1 MFEKSSLDFLEEFM
15 LSSSP
20 IGYEKEAA
28 DVFRK
33 YTGSFCDEIRKD
45 VMGNTIAVL
54 NPDAEFKVML
64 AGHYDEI
71 GFQIV
76 HISDGGLLYFRANGG
91 IDKLN
96 VPSSEVEIITEKGKV
111 PGVIGKKPIH
121 LLKDAER
128 SKALEL
134 SDMWIDIG
142 AESREEAEKLVSVGD
157 PVAMKSNF
165 KMLNANRFIS
175 KGTDDKIGAFV
186 VAEVLKE
193 LAKRKVSVG
202 VYGVGTVQE
211 EVGTRGAKVSSFE
224 IDPAAAFVL
233 DVGFAT
239 DLPDIPKSQYG
250 DVTLGKG
257 AVLTR
262 SCDNNR
268 ILGTLLRDA
277 AKKNAV
283 PYQESAAHRATGGT
297 DAACIQLNRS
307 GVATALISIPNRY
320 MHSQVEMC
328 DLRDARSAIDILV
341 ETIAALTG
349 KESLNC
355 EAGTPQFRQVQCCRK
370 TRALQRS
377 LRQAHHRHR

>member
-1 MFEKSSLDFLEEFM
+1 MKMFEASSLEFLKEFM

-20 IGYEKEAA
+20 TGYETEAA
-28 DVFRK
+28 EVFRK
-33 YTGSFCDEIRKD
+33 YTGSFCHEVRKD
-45 VMGNTIAVL
+45 VLGNTITVL
-54 NPDAEFKVML
+54 NPEAEFKVML

-76 HISDGGLLYFRANGG
+76 HISDSGLLYFRANGG

-96 VPSSEVEIITEKGKV
+96 VPSSEVDILTPAGKV

-121 LLKDAER
+121 LLKDSER

-134 SDMWIDIG
+134 TDMWIDIG
-142 AESREEAEKLVSVGD
+142 AESKAEAEKLVSVGD
-157 PVAMKSNF
+157 PVAMRSNF
-165 KMLNANRFIS
+165 KMLTDNRFIS
-175 KGTDDKIGAFV
+175 KGTDDKIGAFI
-186 VAEVLKE
+186 VAEVMRE
-193 LAKRKVSVG
+193 LSKRKLAVG

-211 EVGTRGAKVSSFE
+211 EVGLRGSKVSAFG
-224 IDPAAAFVL
+224 IDPNAAFIL

-250 DVTLGKG
+250 DVSLGKG
-257 AVLTR
+257 AILTR

-268 ILGTLLRDA
+268 ILGALLRDA
-277 AKKNAV
+277 AKRNSTA
-283 PYQESAAHRATGGT
+283 YQESAAHRATGGT
-297 DAACIQLNRS
+297 DAACIQMNRA

-341 ETIAALTG
+341 ETISAMSG
-349 KESLNC
+349 KECFEL
-355 EAGTPQFRQVQCCRK
+355 
-370 TRALQRS
+370 
-377 LRQAHHRHR
+377 